1 MTGKGQLSVGR
12 SCRMSVGLV
21 KLPGNGQHVIPG
33 KRRRGSGF
41 PPPPTRGRALCSF
54 RNIQM
59 TGGKLKG
66 PNRTSGD
73 CPGPLTGQSPL
84 NPSSSIDVHDAP
96 SSGANGGMVGRGPI
110 AMLGCSC
117 DFSYPQGK
125 LSDTSASPS
134 SSLLGQSCCRW
145 RAVFVDMRKRL
156 TASLRARSCSL
167 HWNRSRAARR
177 NTWW

>member
-1 MTGKGQLSVGR
+1 MTGKGQPSVGQGY
-12 SCRMSVGLV
+12 RMSVGLD

-145 RAVFVDMRKRL
+145 RTVLVHMRKRH
-156 TASLRARSCSL
+156 TASLRAKSCSL